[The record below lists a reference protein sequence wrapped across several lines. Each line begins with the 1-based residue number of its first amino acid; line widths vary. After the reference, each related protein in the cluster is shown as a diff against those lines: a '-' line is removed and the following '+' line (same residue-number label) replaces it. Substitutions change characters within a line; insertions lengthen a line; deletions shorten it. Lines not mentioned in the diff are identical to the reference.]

1 MEFIIH
7 SLFYKALS
15 NKDNE
20 IKKQLEA
27 FKKIINEAHQLHP
40 IFSNLHINNAINPSK
55 PLGYPFPSD
64 EALRYFYKSRK
75 KDPFDSALLWNGKND
90 SAEYINITFSNSG
103 LSFGLENQLNIELLT
118 KLFQITLTHLKCKFI
133 FIYDD
138 FFRDIVVFEHR
149 QPVSAICYVPQIIS
163 ENSIHHLYKKID
175 VLNDLNQGS
184 ILIFDEN
191 IFEESDRMKKIIE
204 ENAIA
209 LVALNAIPETE
220 LDSDFFSEVDF

>member
-27 FKKIINEAHQLHP
+27 FKKIINEAHQLHT

-90 SAEYINITFSNSG
+90 SAEYISVTLNSIS
-103 LSFGLENQLNIELLT
+103 LKFGLENQLDIEILENLL
-118 KLFQITLTHLKCKFI
+118 KILLKYLKFKYI
-133 FIYDD
+133 FISNH
-138 FFRDIVVFEHR
+138 FFRDTIIFEHR
-149 QPVSAICYVPQIIS
+149 HPVSAICFVPQIIS
-163 ENSIHHLYKKID
+163 ENSIPHLYKKID
-175 VLNDLNQGS
+175 VLNDLNHGS

>member
-55 PLGYPFPSD
+55 PLSYPFPSD
-64 EALRYFYKSRK
+64 EALKYFYKARK

-90 SAEYINITFSNSG
+90 SAEYISVTLNSIS
-103 LSFGLENQLNIELLT
+103 LKFGLENQLNIEILENLFKILL
-118 KLFQITLTHLKCKFI
+118 KYLKFKYI
-133 FIYDD
+133 FISNH
-138 FFRDIVVFEHR
+138 FFRDTIIFEHR
-149 QPVSAICYVPQIIS
+149 HPVSAICYVPQIIS
-163 ENSIHHLYKKID
+163 ENSIPHLYKKID
-175 VLNDLNQGS
+175 VLNDLNHGS

-204 ENAIA
+204 ENDIA

-220 LDSDFFSEVDF
+220 LDSNFFSEVDL

>member
-90 SAEYINITFSNSG
+90 SAEYISVTLNSIS
-103 LSFGLENQLNIELLT
+103 LKFGLENQLDIEILENLL
-118 KLFQITLTHLKCKFI
+118 KILLKYLKFKYI
-133 FIYDD
+133 FISNH
-138 FFRDIVVFEHR
+138 FFRDTIIFEHR
-149 QPVSAICYVPQIIS
+149 HPVSAICFVPQIIS
-163 ENSIHHLYKKID
+163 ENSIPHLYKKID

-220 LDSDFFSEVDF
+220 LDSDFFSEVDL

>member
-90 SAEYINITFSNSG
+90 SAEYISVTLNSIS
-103 LSFGLENQLNIELLT
+103 LKFGLENQLDIEILENLL
-118 KLFQITLTHLKCKFI
+118 KILLKYLKFKYI
-133 FIYDD
+133 FISNH
-138 FFRDIVVFEHR
+138 FFRDTIIFEHR
-149 QPVSAICYVPQIIS
+149 HPVSAICFVPQIIS
-163 ENSIHHLYKKID
+163 ENSIPHLYKKID

-191 IFEESDRMKKIIE
+191 IFEESGRMKKIIE

-220 LDSDFFSEVDF
+220 LDSDFFSEVDL